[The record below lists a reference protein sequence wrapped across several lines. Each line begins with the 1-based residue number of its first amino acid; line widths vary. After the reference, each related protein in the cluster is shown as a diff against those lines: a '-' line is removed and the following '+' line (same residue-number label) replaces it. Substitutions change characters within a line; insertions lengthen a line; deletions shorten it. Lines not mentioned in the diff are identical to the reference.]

1 MAKTKVYFWLKLDN
15 NFFENLAIK
24 KAMKLPGGKDMI
36 LLYQRM
42 MLASLSTDGILY
54 YEGTLNN
61 IIEETAT
68 KLEETEENVAMTVS
82 YFEKAGLLQVD
93 NDISMLQVPALIA
106 QETDWARYKR
116 NQRDK
121 QALLDNVQ
129 KLSNTRP
136 IEIEKE
142 IDIELELDKDIEQE
156 KELSSSSCINNK
168 ELIRKF
174 EEEFGRLLSPLEI
187 EEIQKWVSDDAHSP
201 EVIMEAVK
209 EAVFKGKPNLK
220 YIQGILRNWKNDNL
234 NTVELI
240 EAKRRERENTHLPKN
255 VPVSEDFKEAMNYW
269 KDKD

>member
-1 MAKTKVYFWLKLDN
+1 
-15 NFFENLAIK
+15 
-24 KAMKLPGGKDMI
+24 MKLPGGKDMI

-42 MLASLSTDGILY
+42 MLASLSTDGVLY

-61 IIEETAT
+61 IVEETAT

-82 YFEKAGLLQVD
+82 YFEKAGLLQVN

-129 KLSNTRP
+129 RLSNASP

-142 IDIELELDKDIEQE
+142 IELDKELKSEKDI
-156 KELSSSSCINNK
+156 SSSSCINNK
-168 ELIRKF
+168 ELVAKI
-174 EEEFGRLLSPLEI
+174 EHSFGRLLSPIEI
-187 EEIQKWVSDDAHSP
+187 EEICKWVSEDIYRPD
-201 EVIMEAVK
+201 VILEAVK
-209 EAVFKGKPNLK
+209 EAVFKRKLNLK

-234 NTVELI
+234 TTVELI
-240 EAKRRERENTHLPKN
+240 EANRRERENNHLPKN
-255 VPVSEDFKEAMNYW
+255 VEVSTEFIEAMDYW
-269 KDKD
+269 KDQD